1 MQTPYGY
8 RAYGLTIRSDLV
20 LPELD
25 ADVAA
30 RPDLVIRLGSIGRPL
45 PTQSQGAVYEYGM
58 EAKYL
63 AWPEVGAFLI
73 HGTNAIDVEP
83 APGVSI
89 PLLNFPLLGPVM
101 SLLLHL
107 RGMLVLHASAI
118 NIAGKSAVF
127 LGAKGA
133 GKSTTAAALV
143 SAGHCLLTDDVLA
156 VDFSS
161 SDRPRIVPGFPQLK
175 LSEEVANK
183 IVLDAAFSIP
193 PPIPDF
199 PKRQRRLTVPFSH
212 CYVPLDCLYVLARG
226 QSVAK
231 RLLSTSDALIAV
243 MRFSLL
249 PLSMRRP
256 LSGAQASV
264 HLKQCATLVG
274 LVRTYRLEVPSD
286 LDRLGIVAKLVESD
300 LS

>member
-1 MQTPYGY
+1 M
-8 RAYGLTIRSDLV
+8 ARSW
-20 LPELD
+20 
-25 ADVAA
+25 
-30 RPDLVIRLGSIGRPL
+30 SI
-45 PTQSQGAVYEYGM
+45 T
-58 EAKYL
+58 
-63 AWPEVGAFLI
+63 I
-73 HGTNAIDVEP
+73 HGTNTIDVEP

-101 SLLLHL
+101 SL
-107 RGMLVLHASAI
+107 SAP
-118 NIAGKSAVF
+118 SARDVGPPPRKCNSILPERVKPF
-127 LGAKGA
+127 LLGAKGA

-143 SAGHCLLTDDVLA
+143 SAGHHLLTDDVLA

-249 PLSMRRP
+249 PLYMRRP
-256 LSGAQASV
+256 LCGAQASV

-274 LVRTYRLEVPSD
+274 LVRTYRLEVPSG

>member
-1 MQTPYGY
+1 MQAPYGY
-8 RAYGLTIRSDLV
+8 RAYGLTIRSDFV

-30 RPDLVIRLGSIGRPL
+30 RPDLVIRLGPTGRPL
-45 PTQSQGAVYEYGM
+45 PTLSEGPVYEYG
-58 EAKYL
+58 ATAQYL
-63 AWPEVGAFLI
+63 AWPEVGAFRI
-73 HGTNAIDVEP
+73 HGTNTIEVEP
-83 APGVSI
+83 APGASI

-143 SAGHCLLTDDVLA
+143 SAGHHLLTDDVLA
-156 VDFSS
+156 VDFSN

-183 IVLDAAFSIP
+183 VVLDAAYSIP

-212 CYVPLDCLYVLARG
+212 CYVPLTCLYVLARG

-231 RLLSTSDALIAV
+231 SLLSTSDALIAV

-256 LSGAQASV
+256 LSAAQASV

-274 LVRTYRLEVPSD
+274 AVRTYRLEIPSD
-286 LDRLGIVAKLVESD
+286 LDRLGNVAELVESD

>member
-1 MQTPYGY
+1 MRTPYGY
-8 RAYGLTIRSDLV
+8 RAYGLTIRSDLE

-30 RPDLVIRLGSIGRPL
+30 SPDLVIQLRSIGRSL
-45 PTQSQGAVYEYGM
+45 PTQSQGAVYEYGIN
-58 EAKYL
+58 AQYL
-63 AWPEVGAFLI
+63 AWPGVGAFLL
-73 HGTNAIDVEP
+73 HGINTIDVEP
-83 APGVSI
+83 APAVSI

-143 SAGHCLLTDDVLA
+143 SAGHRLLTDDVLA

-161 SDRPRIVPGFPQLK
+161 SGRPQIVPGFPQLK

-183 IVLDAAFSIP
+183 VVLDAAFSIP
-193 PPIPDF
+193 PPTPNF

-212 CYVPLDCLYVLARG
+212 CYAPVDGLYVLAKG
-226 QSVAK
+226 QSVSK
-231 RLLSTSDALIAV
+231 SLLSTSDALTAV

-256 LSGAQASV
+256 LNAAQASA
-264 HLKQCATLVG
+264 HLKQCATLIG
-274 LVRTYRLEVPSD
+274 AVRTYRLEVPSD
-286 LDRLGIVAKLVESD
+286 LDRLGNVAKLIESD